1 MIYHSLKNLS
11 NETVV
16 VLLSVFV
23 ILELYWGIKYGLKI
37 KNTNVW
43 NKLFYFTSII
53 WILSIIDKLSNDYLY
68 FIFKIK
74 NIPFFLML
82 ITYSFFALGIWADT
96 KTNDNI
102 DKKKRKKRVII
113 ILCCIV
119 LMLILKLM
127 QIKYS

>member
-11 NETVV
+11 NEIVV

-23 ILELYWGIKYGLKI
+23 ILELYWGIKYGWKI

-68 FIFKIK
+68 FIFEIE
-74 NIPFFLML
+74 NISFFLML

-96 KTNDNI
+96 KTDDNI

-113 ILCCIV
+113 IFCCIV